1 MNQTTRLFVRYS
13 RNALQEE
20 RSFHYSTT
28 SAINPADTGNN
39 NPFTREN
46 HNATIQFT
54 KTFSPTLVLD
64 MRAGLERFKS
74 ESGAGQGAGVGPSIL
89 GFSPT
94 FVSQAVNFSRSST
107 GRTTKARARSPL
119 IPVPSPRR
127 IRSKCPWPSRWVATA

>member
-74 ESGAGQGAGVGPSIL
+74 ESGAGQGAGVGPSTL

-94 FVSQAVNFSRSST
+94 FVSQAVNWSSRSST
-107 GRTTKARARSPL
+107 GRTTKAPARSPP
-119 IPVPSPRR
+119 IPVQSPRR
-127 IRSKCPWPSRWVATA
+127 TRSKCP